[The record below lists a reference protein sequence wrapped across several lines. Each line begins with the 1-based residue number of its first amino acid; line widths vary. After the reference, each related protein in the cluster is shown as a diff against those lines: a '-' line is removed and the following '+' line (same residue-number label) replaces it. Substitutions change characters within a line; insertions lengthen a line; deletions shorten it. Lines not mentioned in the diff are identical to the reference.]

1 MRGQL
6 AERTCR
12 ECGTAFLPT
21 RSDNYFC
28 KGACQAKSGR
38 RRAPK
43 PIQGGGLN
51 AYSITV
57 TYMNDHGGWH
67 TVVGW
72 GKTKTQARED
82 ADQQVAHL
90 LEAGWEVASVSSP
103 DSIFRDL
110 CRYPTADRRAA

>member
-1 MRGQL
+1 MDGEPIGREEF
-6 AERTCR
+6 AEMFSDPDKRR
-12 ECGTAFLPT
+12 VALDT
-21 RSDNYFC
+21 RDD
-28 KGACQAKSGR
+28 
-38 RRAPK
+38 
-43 PIQGGGLN
+43 
-51 AYSITV
+51 ITV
-57 TYMNDHGGWH
+57 STVLLGLDHFWGEGPPLIFETMNDHGGWH